1 MKDRPSPA
9 ILRQLL
15 RYDPDSGKLFW
26 LTRDRSFFQADKDW
40 KRWNS
45 AYSNKEAFTA
55 RGSQGA
61 RHGKIFGVVYY
72 AHIVAWAI
80 HFGEWPAV
88 DIDHESGNRSD
99 NRLVNIREAGKSLVI
114 P

>member
-1 MKDRPSPA
+1 VH
-9 ILRQLL
+9 ILIR
-15 RYDPDSGKLFW
+15 RH
-26 LTRDRSFFQADKDW
+26 
-40 KRWNS
+40 
-45 AYSNKEAFTA
+45 FTA

-99 NRLVNIREAGKSLVI
+99 NRLVNIREAGKSLNMQNKKIYKTNKTGVSWRLGGI
-114 P
+114 KTGVNGNHISPLTKSGSPLVFLTK